1 MIIRKTP
8 RDIEKMKIA
17 GRVCYNV
24 FEEVERL
31 LKEGM
36 STQDVDDICERVCL
50 LEDARPSFK
59 GLYGFPGAA

>member
-24 FEEVERL
+24 FEEVGRL

-36 STQDVDDICERVCL
+36 STQDVDDIC
-50 LEDARPSFK
+50 
-59 GLYGFPGAA
+59 